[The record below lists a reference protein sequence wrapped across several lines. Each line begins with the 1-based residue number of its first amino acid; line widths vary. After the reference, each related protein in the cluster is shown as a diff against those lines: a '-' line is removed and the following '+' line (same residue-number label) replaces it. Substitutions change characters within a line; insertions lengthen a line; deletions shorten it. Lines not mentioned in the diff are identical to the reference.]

1 MKPGIKKLL
10 AMLAVLAV
18 LAGAMQLTLS
28 IKNETTENM
37 YSAMQY
43 TLTAFEASQ
52 YVSQI
57 EYGLKYG
64 KELENYLNAD
74 ELMKKILTS
83 SSYMEGVYII
93 SAGGK
98 VLQAVGDI
106 QGTVPDVSGIDL
118 GEELYSII
126 STQDYKYVFLD
137 IDNNDGVNVG
147 KLMMKLDSASI
158 GNVISEEQQSQF
170 WQSLIITGEAFLLA
184 AVFIAGYHNR
194 KGRNALL
201 LLSLLM
207 GGVLLLPQGLDCGIE
222 AVKSAQLAERSTA
235 QSAQRIAQVV
245 QQQIDNVVQKGVAS
259 EDLTDISS
267 FLRKNAAQSSTVES
281 LAIDSSGRVM
291 AQASTEYS
299 SALVQEFRSKSTGLL
314 GLFLGF
320 SVLLC
325 GGAVL
330 WGRRRRALHKDHRGI
345 TAAAPGI

>member
-1 MKPGIKKLL
+1 
-10 AMLAVLAV
+10 
-18 LAGAMQLTLS
+18 MQLTLS

-147 KLMMKLDSASI
+147 KLMMKLDAPPSETSSVRSSRASS
-158 GNVISEEQQSQF
+158 G
-170 WQSLIITGEAFLLA
+170 QSLIITGEAFLLA

-201 LLSLLM
+201 LLSLLH
-207 GGVLLLPQGLDCGIE
+207 GG
-222 AVKSAQLAERSTA
+222 R
-235 QSAQRIAQVV
+235 
-245 QQQIDNVVQKGVAS
+245 
-259 EDLTDISS
+259 
-267 FLRKNAAQSSTVES
+267 
-281 LAIDSSGRVM
+281 
-291 AQASTEYS
+291 
-299 SALVQEFRSKSTGLL
+299 
-314 GLFLGF
+314 
-320 SVLLC
+320 
-325 GGAVL
+325 
-330 WGRRRRALHKDHRGI
+330 
-345 TAAAPGI
+345 AAAPPGPGLRH

>member
-1 MKPGIKKLL
+1 
-10 AMLAVLAV
+10 MLAVLAV

-170 WQSLIITGEAFLLA
+170 WQSLIITGGG
-184 AVFIAGYHNR
+184 IPAGRRLYCR
-194 KGRNALL
+194 LSQQKG
-201 LLSLLM
+201 
-207 GGVLLLPQGLDCGIE
+207 
-222 AVKSAQLAERSTA
+222 
-235 QSAQRIAQVV
+235 AQRPA
-245 QQQIDNVVQKGVAS
+245 
-259 EDLTDISS
+259 
-267 FLRKNAAQSSTVES
+267 AAQP
-281 LAIDSSGRVM
+281 AHGGR
-291 AQASTEYS
+291 
-299 SALVQEFRSKSTGLL
+299 
-314 GLFLGF
+314 
-320 SVLLC
+320 
-325 GGAVL
+325 
-330 WGRRRRALHKDHRGI
+330 
-345 TAAAPGI
+345 AAAPPGPGLRH